1 MNENIQPQQ
10 DQQETRSRKFW
21 RVVLGSMVGFV
32 LASIIVSV
40 LSILMFLG
48 MIASLEKTASSAM
61 SSSANVKDNSVLVVD
76 LSTPIAERAV
86 EIPFDFG
93 SYAQQSVGLDK
104 ILASLKSAA
113 GDSKIKGI
121 YLKTS
126 TVSAAPASIKA
137 IRDALMEFKKSGK
150 FVYAYSDV
158 YTQNG
163 YYMSTVA
170 DKILLNPSGDMS
182 LKGYAFQ
189 LMFYKNLLD
198 KMDVD
203 VQIFRHGQFKS
214 AVEPYFLD
222 KMSEANREQMSTLAN
237 SLWQVFLQD
246 VSKARNISTDDLN
259 NIADNLLCS
268 SPKAALELKLVDQLA
283 YADEAEKLIKVKLNL
298 GENDKPNYVSL
309 GQYAKT
315 LSEKDGGGQKVAVFY
330 AFGDISDAYVCFG
343 GTALFPS
350 VRVLSADEVKKLS
363 KILNSMEWEEFPDKP
378 ETPATPG
385 PNDLTLYINDNGK
398 RSQLGLLG
406 DTYCDENGY
415 RYFRTRSPENVE
427 ENISLHQ
434 ICSDL
439 LFDSDLE
446 NVSTHLSRF
455 LEISQPDGSY
465 DINEY
470 WDLIWDDVMQYINDE
485 ATQDDNIE

>member
-1 MNENIQPQQ
+1 MTEGK
-10 DQQETRSRKFW
+10 ETIKMEKHSMTKRSIFRCVIAALCLAALTGCSEKN
-21 RVVLGSMVGFV
+21 SMDTKSEST
-32 LASIIVSV
+32 ASQITTTSTTDTITVETTTTTTTITAAATTETTTEITTTAAMAETKM
-40 LSILMFLG
+40 LDR
-48 MIASLEKTASSAM
+48 IADSLEEPSE
-61 SSSANVKDNSVLVVD
+61 
-76 LSTPIAERAV
+76 P
-86 EIPFDFG
+86 
-93 SYAQQSVGLDK
+93 
-104 ILASLKSAA
+104 
-113 GDSKIKGI
+113 
-121 YLKTS
+121 TS
-126 TVSAAPASIKA
+126 P
-137 IRDALMEFKKSGK
+137 
-150 FVYAYSDV
+150 
-158 YTQNG
+158 
-163 YYMSTVA
+163 
-170 DKILLNPSGDMS
+170 
-182 LKGYAFQ
+182 
-189 LMFYKNLLD
+189 
-198 KMDVD
+198 
-203 VQIFRHGQFKS
+203 
-214 AVEPYFLD
+214 
-222 KMSEANREQMSTLAN
+222 
-237 SLWQVFLQD
+237 
-246 VSKARNISTDDLN
+246 
-259 NIADNLLCS
+259 
-268 SPKAALELKLVDQLA
+268 
-283 YADEAEKLIKVKLNL
+283 
-298 GENDKPNYVSL
+298 
-309 GQYAKT
+309 
-315 LSEKDGGGQKVAVFY
+315 
-330 AFGDISDAYVCFG
+330 FGDISDAYVCFG

>member
-1 MNENIQPQQ
+1 MIMKKTENKAM
-10 DQQETRSRKFW
+10 TKRS
-21 RVVLGSMVGFV
+21 
-32 LASIIVSV
+32 
-40 LSILMFLG
+40 
-48 MIASLEKTASSAM
+48 
-61 SSSANVKDNSVLVVD
+61 
-76 LSTPIAERAV
+76 
-86 EIPFDFG
+86 
-93 SYAQQSVGLDK
+93 
-104 ILASLKSAA
+104 
-113 GDSKIKGI
+113 
-121 YLKTS
+121 
-126 TVSAAPASIKA
+126 
-137 IRDALMEFKKSGK
+137 
-150 FVYAYSDV
+150 
-158 YTQNG
+158 
-163 YYMSTVA
+163 
-170 DKILLNPSGDMS
+170 
-182 LKGYAFQ
+182 
-189 LMFYKNLLD
+189 
-198 KMDVD
+198 
-203 VQIFRHGQFKS
+203 IFRCLIAALCLVAITGCSEKNGS
-214 AVEPYFLD
+214 DAGVEPTSSHITAAVTTDTTETATSNSTAETTTTTTITAVTTTTTATETTAEITTVTEIRLKELD
-222 KMSEANREQMSTLAN
+222 R
-237 SLWQVFLQD
+237 
-246 VSKARNISTDDLN
+246 
-259 NIADNLLCS
+259 IADSLDEPSELT
-268 SPKAALELKLVDQLA
+268 SP
-283 YADEAEKLIKVKLNL
+283 
-298 GENDKPNYVSL
+298 
-309 GQYAKT
+309 
-315 LSEKDGGGQKVAVFY
+315 
-330 AFGDISDAYVCFG
+330 FGDISDAYVCFG

-434 ICSDL
+434 ICSDR

>member
-1 MNENIQPQQ
+1 
-10 DQQETRSRKFW
+10 
-21 RVVLGSMVGFV
+21 
-32 LASIIVSV
+32 
-40 LSILMFLG
+40 
-48 MIASLEKTASSAM
+48 MIAVLCIAAMTGCNEK
-61 SSSANVKDNSVLVVD
+61 NSTD
-76 LSTPIAERAV
+76 TKSEST
-86 EIPFDFG
+86 
-93 SYAQQSVGLDK
+93 
-104 ILASLKSAA
+104 
-113 GDSKIKGI
+113 
-121 YLKTS
+121 TS
-126 TVSAAPASIKA
+126 QTTTVSAT
-137 IRDALMEFKKSGK
+137 DTVETTTTTTTTT
-150 FVYAYSDV
+150 
-158 YTQNG
+158 TQTT
-163 YYMSTVA
+163 SATETTTEIATTATEIISKV
-170 DKILLNPSGDMS
+170 
-182 LKGYAFQ
+182 
-189 LMFYKNLLD
+189 LD
-198 KMDVD
+198 
-203 VQIFRHGQFKS
+203 R
-214 AVEPYFLD
+214 
-222 KMSEANREQMSTLAN
+222 
-237 SLWQVFLQD
+237 
-246 VSKARNISTDDLN
+246 
-259 NIADNLLCS
+259 IADSLDEPSELT
-268 SPKAALELKLVDQLA
+268 SP
-283 YADEAEKLIKVKLNL
+283 
-298 GENDKPNYVSL
+298 
-309 GQYAKT
+309 
-315 LSEKDGGGQKVAVFY
+315 
-330 AFGDISDAYVCFG
+330 FGDISDAYVCFG

-406 DTYCDENGY
+406 DTYCDANGY

>member
-1 MNENIQPQQ
+1 MINKRIF
-10 DQQETRSRKFW
+10 R
-21 RVVLGSMVGFV
+21 
-32 LASIIVSV
+32 SIIAV
-40 LSILMFLG
+40 LCLAVMTGCNEKSSSGSEAEPATNQVTTTITT
-48 MIASLEKTASSAM
+48 ETTKTATS
-61 SSSANVKDNSVLVVD
+61 NSTAKTTTTTKTAATTTTTV
-76 LSTPIAERAV
+76 TETTAEITTAT
-86 EIPFDFG
+86 EIRLKE
-93 SYAQQSVGLDK
+93 LD
-104 ILASLKSAA
+104 
-113 GDSKIKGI
+113 
-121 YLKTS
+121 
-126 TVSAAPASIKA
+126 
-137 IRDALMEFKKSGK
+137 R
-150 FVYAYSDV
+150 
-158 YTQNG
+158 
-163 YYMSTVA
+163 
-170 DKILLNPSGDMS
+170 
-182 LKGYAFQ
+182 
-189 LMFYKNLLD
+189 
-198 KMDVD
+198 
-203 VQIFRHGQFKS
+203 
-214 AVEPYFLD
+214 
-222 KMSEANREQMSTLAN
+222 
-237 SLWQVFLQD
+237 
-246 VSKARNISTDDLN
+246 
-259 NIADNLLCS
+259 IADSLDES
-268 SPKAALELKLVDQLA
+268 SELTS
-283 YADEAEKLIKVKLNL
+283 
-298 GENDKPNYVSL
+298 P
-309 GQYAKT
+309 
-315 LSEKDGGGQKVAVFY
+315 
-330 AFGDISDAYVCFG
+330 FGDISDAYVCFG

>member
-1 MNENIQPQQ
+1 MIMKKTENKAMTKRSIFRCLIAALCLVAITGCSEKNGSDAGVEPTSSHITAAVTT
-10 DQQETRSRKFW
+10 DTTETATSN
-21 RVVLGSMVGFV
+21 S
-32 LASIIVSV
+32 
-40 LSILMFLG
+40 
-48 MIASLEKTASSAM
+48 TAETTTTTTITAVTTTTT
-61 SSSANVKDNSVLVVD
+61 A
-76 LSTPIAERAV
+76 TETTV
-86 EIPFDFG
+86 EITT
-93 SYAQQSVGLDK
+93 VTEIRLKELD
-104 ILASLKSAA
+104 
-113 GDSKIKGI
+113 
-121 YLKTS
+121 
-126 TVSAAPASIKA
+126 
-137 IRDALMEFKKSGK
+137 R
-150 FVYAYSDV
+150 
-158 YTQNG
+158 
-163 YYMSTVA
+163 
-170 DKILLNPSGDMS
+170 
-182 LKGYAFQ
+182 
-189 LMFYKNLLD
+189 
-198 KMDVD
+198 
-203 VQIFRHGQFKS
+203 
-214 AVEPYFLD
+214 
-222 KMSEANREQMSTLAN
+222 
-237 SLWQVFLQD
+237 
-246 VSKARNISTDDLN
+246 
-259 NIADNLLCS
+259 IADSLDEPSELT
-268 SPKAALELKLVDQLA
+268 SP
-283 YADEAEKLIKVKLNL
+283 
-298 GENDKPNYVSL
+298 
-309 GQYAKT
+309 
-315 LSEKDGGGQKVAVFY
+315 
-330 AFGDISDAYVCFG
+330 FGDISDAYVCFG

>member
-1 MNENIQPQQ
+1 MAKMGNKSM
-10 DQQETRSRKFW
+10 TRQSIFRC
-21 RVVLGSMVGFV
+21 VIAVLC
-32 LASIIVSV
+32 LAAMTGCSDKNNTEAKTES
-40 LSILMFLG
+40 
-48 MIASLEKTASSAM
+48 IASQIT
-61 SSSANVKDNSVLVVD
+61 
-76 LSTPIAERAV
+76 T
-86 EIPFDFG
+86 
-93 SYAQQSVGLDK
+93 
-104 ILASLKSAA
+104 
-113 GDSKIKGI
+113 
-121 YLKTS
+121 TS
-126 TVSAAPASIKA
+126 TTDTITVETTTTTTTITAAATTETTTEITTTAAMAETK
-137 IRDALMEFKKSGK
+137 M
-150 FVYAYSDV
+150 
-158 YTQNG
+158 
-163 YYMSTVA
+163 
-170 DKILLNPSGDMS
+170 
-182 LKGYAFQ
+182 
-189 LMFYKNLLD
+189 LD
-198 KMDVD
+198 
-203 VQIFRHGQFKS
+203 R
-214 AVEPYFLD
+214 
-222 KMSEANREQMSTLAN
+222 
-237 SLWQVFLQD
+237 
-246 VSKARNISTDDLN
+246 
-259 NIADNLLCS
+259 IADSLEEPTELT
-268 SPKAALELKLVDQLA
+268 SP
-283 YADEAEKLIKVKLNL
+283 
-298 GENDKPNYVSL
+298 
-309 GQYAKT
+309 
-315 LSEKDGGGQKVAVFY
+315 
-330 AFGDISDAYVCFG
+330 FGDISDAYVCFG

>member
-1 MNENIQPQQ
+1 MIMKKTENKAM
-10 DQQETRSRKFW
+10 TKRSIFRC
-21 RVVLGSMVGFV
+21 L
-32 LASIIVSV
+32 
-40 LSILMFLG
+40 
-48 MIASLEKTASSAM
+48 IAALCLVAITGCSEK
-61 SSSANVKDNSVLVVD
+61 N
-76 LSTPIAERAV
+76 
-86 EIPFDFG
+86 G
-93 SYAQQSVGLDK
+93 
-104 ILASLKSAA
+104 
-113 GDSKIKGI
+113 
-121 YLKTS
+121 
-126 TVSAAPASIKA
+126 
-137 IRDALMEFKKSGK
+137 
-150 FVYAYSDV
+150 SDV
-158 YTQNG
+158 G
-163 YYMSTVA
+163 
-170 DKILLNPSGDMS
+170 
-182 LKGYAFQ
+182 
-189 LMFYKNLLD
+189 
-198 KMDVD
+198 
-203 VQIFRHGQFKS
+203 
-214 AVEPYFLD
+214 VEPTSSHITAAVTTDTTGTATSNSTAETTTTTTTTAVTTTTTATETTAEITTVTEIRLKELD
-222 KMSEANREQMSTLAN
+222 R
-237 SLWQVFLQD
+237 
-246 VSKARNISTDDLN
+246 
-259 NIADNLLCS
+259 IADSLDEPSELT
-268 SPKAALELKLVDQLA
+268 SP
-283 YADEAEKLIKVKLNL
+283 
-298 GENDKPNYVSL
+298 
-309 GQYAKT
+309 
-315 LSEKDGGGQKVAVFY
+315 
-330 AFGDISDAYVCFG
+330 FGDISDAYVCFG

>member
-1 MNENIQPQQ
+1 MIMKKTENKAMTKRSIFRCLIAALCLVAITGCSEKNGSDAGVEPTSSHITAAVTT
-10 DQQETRSRKFW
+10 DTTETATSN
-21 RVVLGSMVGFV
+21 S
-32 LASIIVSV
+32 
-40 LSILMFLG
+40 
-48 MIASLEKTASSAM
+48 TAETTATTT
-61 SSSANVKDNSVLVVD
+61 AA
-76 LSTPIAERAV
+76 TETTV
-86 EIPFDFG
+86 EITTATEIR
-93 SYAQQSVGLDK
+93 SKELD
-104 ILASLKSAA
+104 
-113 GDSKIKGI
+113 
-121 YLKTS
+121 
-126 TVSAAPASIKA
+126 
-137 IRDALMEFKKSGK
+137 R
-150 FVYAYSDV
+150 
-158 YTQNG
+158 
-163 YYMSTVA
+163 
-170 DKILLNPSGDMS
+170 
-182 LKGYAFQ
+182 
-189 LMFYKNLLD
+189 
-198 KMDVD
+198 
-203 VQIFRHGQFKS
+203 
-214 AVEPYFLD
+214 
-222 KMSEANREQMSTLAN
+222 
-237 SLWQVFLQD
+237 
-246 VSKARNISTDDLN
+246 
-259 NIADNLLCS
+259 IADSLDEPSELT
-268 SPKAALELKLVDQLA
+268 SP
-283 YADEAEKLIKVKLNL
+283 
-298 GENDKPNYVSL
+298 
-309 GQYAKT
+309 
-315 LSEKDGGGQKVAVFY
+315 
-330 AFGDISDAYVCFG
+330 FGDISDAYVCFG